1 MMFGNE
7 MSQIQHNSHGTLGKL
22 LYLSKILVPQ
32 NLLLSVIEIDSMLL
46 T

>member
-22 LYLSKILVPQ
+22 LKLSKILVPSQ
-32 NLLLSVIEIDSMLL
+32 YDRGSILL

>member
-1 MMFGNE
+1 MMFDNE

-22 LYLSKILVPQ
+22 LYLSKILVPPQ
-32 NLLLSVIEIDSMLL
+32 CDRDSMLL